1 MLEAKLAEASV
12 LKKLLDAIKELVT
25 DANFECSEEG
35 ITLQAMDNS
44 HVALV
49 AVKLVQ
55 NGFKKYRCDRPMP
68 LGVNVG
74 SLTKVLKCA
83 KDDDVCTLRAADE
96 ADVLNLVYEAK
107 NSDRI
112 SSYDLKLM
120 DIDAE
125 TLGIPKTS
133 YEARIVLSSAEFTR
147 IVRDLSLL
155 GDSVRIE
162 VSKEGVR
169 FASDGEAANGNVLLK
184 GQGPIGKVERG
195 PQGDDSDEEDG
206 DAVKKEKKD
215 DGEEGDEEEEE
226 VDKEEEGEKEKDKKK
241 KDKAKVKK
249 EKVDDGDVE
258 MDEEEYQ
265 PDEDGEEEKDEDEDE
280 DEDEDGESKKRKK
293 KSNSSP
299 RSAKKAKTAS
309 SSKSKKGKSKAN
321 DGEEDEDEAVII
333 QMNSHVSLTFSLKY
347 LVNFSKSSNLVK
359 RVELY
364 MSNDVPL
371 LVSYDF
377 GQGYIRY
384 YLAPKIGDD

>member
-1 MLEAKLAEASV
+1 MLEARLAEASV

-83 KDDDVCTLRAADE
+83 KDDDMCTLNAADE

-107 NSDRI
+107 SSDRI

-120 DIDAE
+120 DIDSE

-133 YEARIVLSSAEFTR
+133 YEARVVLSSAEFAR

-169 FASDGEAANGNVLLK
+169 FASDGEAANGNILLK

-195 PQGDDSDEEDG
+195 PQGDDSDDEEEGDG
-206 DAVKKEKKD
+206 VKKEKKGNGEEEAEANGED
-215 DGEEGDEEEEE
+215 DDEDGEN
-226 VDKEEEGEKEKDKKK
+226 KKK
-241 KDKAKVKK
+241 SKAQAKVKK
-249 EKVDDGDVE
+249 EKTEDGDVE
-258 MDEEEYQ
+258 MEEDEEGDYQ
-265 PDEDGEEEKDEDEDE
+265 PNEDGEEEKEEEEED
-280 DEDEDGESKKRKK
+280 DEDGDGKKRKK
-293 KSNSSP
+293 KSNSSSKP
-299 RSAKKAKTAS
+299 TKKAKTAS
-309 SSKSKKGKSKAN
+309 SSKSKKGKSRA
-321 DGEEDEDEAVII
+321 DSDEEDEGDAVVI

-359 RVELY
+359 KVELY